1 MNFIGDFSWFTHII
15 LPILIFF
22 ARIADVSIGTVRV
35 IFIAKGFKYLA
46 PVLGFFEVLIW
57 LTAIQQV
64 FNNLT
69 NAFTY
74 IGYAAGFATG
84 TYVGIILEEKLSV
97 GKVLIRIVAR
107 KDAKDL
113 LETLKEAK
121 YSITSIGADGQDGKV
136 RLILSVID
144 RHDIDKVVKI
154 VKEFDHNAFYSI
166 EDVRYACDKPHHKTN
181 SKRVQQL
188 KKNPRK
194 GK

>member
-1 MNFIGDFSWFTHII
+1 MNLIGDFSWFTHII
-15 LPILIFF
+15 LPVLIFF

-84 TYVGIILEEKLSV
+84 TYVGIILEEKLSA
-97 GKVLIRIVAR
+97 LRAFM
-107 KDAKDL
+107 
-113 LETLKEAK
+113 LKEK
-121 YSITSIGADGQDGKV
+121 NNQKWH
-136 RLILSVID
+136 ILS
-144 RHDIDKVVKI
+144 
-154 VKEFDHNAFYSI
+154 
-166 EDVRYACDKPHHKTN
+166 
-181 SKRVQQL
+181 
-188 KKNPRK
+188 
-194 GK
+194 